1 MSTPSEDTLQLGT
14 MPDSLDYEMQA
25 LGGKTISELHSKS
38 CSHRIQ
44 ASTVSVASAFVADVS
59 LPLSLSHYNHS
70 RNQTVAV

>member
-1 MSTPSEDTLQLGT
+1 
-14 MPDSLDYEMQA
+14 MPDSLDCEMQA

-44 ASTVSVASAFVADVS
+44 ASTVSVASSFVADVS
-59 LPLSLSHYNHS
+59 LLFPLSLSHYDHS